1 MDEYTK
7 ARQQAVNWLKKD
19 PHRRDFNE
27 GLDILTRM
35 NFQALTVKSLRM
47 RGDTPAARRI
57 LNERMHTAV
66 AVRHPA
72 PLTEHPSLPSL
83 GEGQGVGSPSSLGEG
98 SAADSPLPP
107 TVERVTILYADV
119 YKRRDIL
126 HRQLRNVGDRNDQ
139 TSIERRKILQE
150 DITRLSDL
158 MDALFP
164 LKDAYYTTGTI
175 PTDEQIEQAI
185 NTHSSSLKP
194 IPSGGE
200 GGRLTQSSLRKKE
213 EDFSD
218 MSRQQLQKR
227 RHNIKTQLTKKENLL
242 RYQVERKAKKE
253 NPMPPCPKREKI
265 AAQITMLKEK
275 LYLIEIAIAKLG

>member
-19 PHRRDFNE
+19 PYRRDFNE

-35 NFQALTVKSLRM
+35 NFQSLTVKSLRM

-66 AVRHPA
+66 AVRHPS
-72 PLTEHPSLPSL
+72 SLIP
-83 GEGQGVGSPSSLGEG
+83 SPSSRIPHPAPLGEG
-98 SAADSPLPP
+98 SAADSPLPH
-107 TVERVTILYADV
+107 TVERVTILYADA

-139 TSIERRKILQE
+139 TSVERRKILQE

-164 LKDAYYTTGTI
+164 LKDAFYTTGTI
-175 PTDEQIEQAI
+175 PTDEQIAQAI
-185 NTHSSSLKP
+185 NTHLSSPTP

-213 EDFSD
+213 EDFST

-227 RHNIKTQLTKKENLL
+227 KHNIKTQLTKKENLL

-275 LYLIEIAIAKLG
+275 LYLIELAIAKLG